1 MAINYE
7 EIIAQL
13 DDEKVKKLLDNFN
26 IPYVD
31 KGTYILMPTIC
42 HHAQEE
48 DASWKLYYYK
58 NTHVFQCYSSCGSMS
73 IFTFLKNYYET
84 RSIVYD
90 WYADIYEVV
99 RGCSHF
105 NSEKVA
111 VNTYRSVRDKYIPQK
126 DRRELPAY
134 PEGILNIFTK
144 YYPVEWLKDGIS
156 KSVMDKYNI
165 RFSPTQN
172 KIIIPHYDAAGRLIG
187 IRGRALN
194 QWEIENV
201 GKYMP
206 VQIEGKWYS
215 HPLSLNL
222 YGLNFNKE
230 NIKNTG
236 IAYLVEAEKSVL
248 QIESF
253 NIPNCAV
260 AVCGSKLNKYALDIL
275 VRECHPREIVICFD
289 QEEEPG
295 KQDYFDKL
303 YNLCCKYKVYSNFS
317 FIYDKEKLLRL
328 KDSPSDRG
336 EDVFKQLLIKRVK
349 VI

>member
-1 MAINYE
+1 MIDYQTIVE
-7 EIIAQL
+7 EL
-13 DDEKVKKLLDNFN
+13 DDEKVKQLLDKLS
-26 IPYVD
+26 IPYED
-31 KGTYILMPTIC
+31 KGNYILMPTVC
-42 HHAQEE
+42 HNAEADE
-48 DASWKLYYYK
+48 ASWKLYYYK
-58 NTHVFQCYSSCGSMS
+58 NTHIFQCYTEEGAMS

-105 NSEKVA
+105 DSEKVT
-111 VNTYRSVRDKYIPQK
+111 VNTYRSVRDKYMPQK

-156 KSVMDKYNI
+156 KAAMDKYNI

-172 KIIIPHYDAAGRLIG
+172 KIIIPHYNAAGRLIG

-236 IAYLVEAEKSVL
+236 IAYIGEAEKFVL
-248 QIESF
+248 QLDSF
-253 NIPNCAV
+253 SIPNCGV

-328 KDSPSDRG
+328 KESPSDRG
-336 EDVFKQLLIKRVK
+336 EEVFLKLLEKRTK
-349 VI
+349 VY

>member
-1 MAINYE
+1 MIDYQSIINE
-7 EIIAQL
+7 L
-13 DDEKVKKLLDNFN
+13 DDEKVKNMLEKLN
-26 IPYVD
+26 IPYQD
-31 KGTYILMPTIC
+31 KGSYLLLPTCC
-42 HHAQEE
+42 HHSLDEE
-48 DASWKLYYYK
+48 TSWKLYYYK
-58 NTHVFQCYSSCGSMS
+58 NTHIFHCFTEDGSQS
-73 IFTFLKNYYET
+73 IFTFLKNFYT
-84 RSIVYD
+84 AQNIVYD

-105 NSEKVA
+105 DSEKVT
-111 VNTYRSVRDKYIPQK
+111 VNAYRSVRDRYMPQK

-156 KSVMDKYNI
+156 KAAMDKYNI

-336 EDVFKQLLIKRVK
+336 EEVFKQLLIKRVK